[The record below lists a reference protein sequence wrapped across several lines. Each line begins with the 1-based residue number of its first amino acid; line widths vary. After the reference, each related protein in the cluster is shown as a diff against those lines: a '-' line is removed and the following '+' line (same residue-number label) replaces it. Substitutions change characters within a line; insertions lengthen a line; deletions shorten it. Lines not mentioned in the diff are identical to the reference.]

1 MNTCENA
8 VFNPCSAN
16 LASVLTRAIFWYDE
30 TDMAESIT
38 SARNSLAA
46 KIIRYWLPVLI
57 MIGAMYY
64 ASTDIFSGE
73 NTRNVI
79 EKLVL
84 WLRPHTS
91 DRGLMKINYVVRK
104 AAHFIEYAILAAL
117 LFRAFRADSFIR
129 WRFRWALYSFFIVI
143 CWALLDEYHQTLT
156 HTRGGSIRDSMLD
169 CSGALFML
177 MVVALFNR
185 RRIN

>member
-1 MNTCENA
+1 
-8 VFNPCSAN
+8 
-16 LASVLTRAIFWYDE
+16 
-30 TDMAESIT
+30 MAESIT
-38 SARNSLAA
+38 PDQSSFAT
-46 KIIRYWLPVLI
+46 KIIKYWLPVLL

-73 NTRNVI
+73 NTRSVI

-91 DRGLMKINYVVRK
+91 DRGLMKINYLVRK
-104 AAHFIEYAILAAL
+104 AAHFVEYAVLAAL
-117 LFRAFRADSFIR
+117 LFRAFRADSFVR
-129 WRFRWALYSFFIVI
+129 WRFRWALYSFLIII

-177 MVVALFNR
+177 VVMAIFNHR
-185 RRIN
+185 KDRI

>member
-1 MNTCENA
+1 
-8 VFNPCSAN
+8 
-16 LASVLTRAIFWYDE
+16 
-30 TDMAESIT
+30 MAESIT
-38 SARNSLAA
+38 SVQSRLATRVI
-46 KIIRYWLPVLI
+46 KYWLPVLI

-73 NTRNVI
+73 NTRSVI

-91 DRGLMKINYVVRK
+91 EQWLTKINYLVRK

-129 WRFRWALYSFFIVI
+129 WRFRWALYSFLIVI

-156 HTRGGSIRDSMLD
+156 HTRGGSIRDSLLD
-169 CSGALFML
+169 SSGALFML
-177 MVVALFNR
+177 LVIALFNR
-185 RRIN
+185 QRTGKNSL

>member
-1 MNTCENA
+1 
-8 VFNPCSAN
+8 
-16 LASVLTRAIFWYDE
+16 
-30 TDMAESIT
+30 MAESIPT
-38 SARNSLAA
+38 AQSSLATRIV
-46 KIIRYWLPVLI
+46 KYWLPVLI

-73 NTRNVI
+73 NTRGVI

-91 DRGLMKINYVVRK
+91 ERGLMKINYLVRK
-104 AAHFIEYAILAAL
+104 AAHFIEYAVLAAL
-117 LFRAFRADSFIR
+117 LFRAFRADSFMR
-129 WRFRWALYSFFIVI
+129 WRLRWALYSFLIII
-143 CWALLDEYHQTLT
+143 CWALLDEYHQSFT

-177 MVVALFNR
+177 TVIALFNR
-185 RRIN
+185 RRIRSGRS

>member
-1 MNTCENA
+1 
-8 VFNPCSAN
+8 
-16 LASVLTRAIFWYDE
+16 
-30 TDMAESIT
+30 MAESIT
-38 SARNSLAA
+38 SARGSLAT
-46 KIIRYWLPVLI
+46 KIIKYWLPVLV

-73 NTRNVI
+73 NTRSVI

-91 DRGLMKINYVVRK
+91 ERGLMKINYLARK

-117 LFRAFRADSFIR
+117 LFRAFRADSFVR
-129 WRFRWALYSFFIVI
+129 WRIRWALYSLLIVA
-143 CWALLDEYHQTLT
+143 CWAALDEYHQTFT
-156 HTRGGSIRDSMLD
+156 RTRGGSVRDSMLD

-177 MVVALFNR
+177 LVIALSNR
-185 RRIN
+185 RGDKKNL

>member
-1 MNTCENA
+1 
-8 VFNPCSAN
+8 
-16 LASVLTRAIFWYDE
+16 VLTRATFWYDE
-30 TDMAESIT
+30 KDMAESIT
-38 SARNSLAA
+38 SARSSLAT
-46 KIIRYWLPVLI
+46 KIFRYWLPVLI

-73 NTRNVI
+73 NTRSVI

-117 LFRAFRADSFIR
+117 LFRAFRADSFIG
-129 WRFRWALYSFFIVI
+129 WRFRWAFYSFLIVI

-177 MVVALFNR
+177 IVIALFNYR
-185 RRIN
+185 RNDIKRER